1 MRALYVLAALNL
13 ADGTLTALWI
23 RFFPNLEWNPVFRA
37 LVETYGV
44 GGSFLVKAALSGVL
58 VLRAHMGRTLGR
70 WERAA
75 LRGLSWVYAAAVAQQ
90 VPIVVWL
97 ALQFNG

>member
-23 RFFPNLEWNPVFRA
+23 RWFPHLEWNPLFRA

-44 GGSFLVKAALSGVL
+44 GGSFLVKAALSGTL
-58 VLRAHMGRTLGR
+58 VLRAQTARTLHR
-70 WERAA
+70 WEIVV

-90 VPIVVWL
+90 VPIVIWL
-97 ALQFNG
+97 ALRFL